1 MLKSAAT
8 TIVLAMLL
16 LPHPAAAS
24 PWTEGQAE
32 WFKHGARHGRWD
44 CYGKCPEG
52 RAQSSE
58 RRRGE
63 HRQR

>member
-1 MLKSAAT
+1 MLKSAAM

-16 LPHPAAAS
+16 SPHSATAS

-32 WFKHGARHGRWD
+32 WFKHGRWD

-52 RAQSSE
+52 RVRNRETQRSH
-58 RRRGE
+58 
-63 HRQR
+63 HRPR

>member
-1 MLKSAAT
+1 MLKSAVT
-8 TIVLAMLL
+8 TAFLAMLL
-16 LPHPAAAS
+16 STHPAAAS

-44 CYGKCPEG
+44 CYGQCPEG
-52 RAQSSE
+52 RAHHGE
-58 RRRGE
+58 RRRSD